1 MRRWKGYTAES
12 LDNKPSSKIM
22 RQMHAQAATEYI
34 LNMEDVELPAS
45 FDPPTDTRFKFWAC
59 GKSEH
64 LARTEAEGG
73 IGACHR
79 VTVSKKQNI
88 QSEIPVHLN
97 LEYTMIMT
105 LPYGRKLKLSFV
117 FVEEDKQEL
126 RGHGEV
132 LEVEPEAV
140 ILPLLIQWRAN
151 HSLHPTCVFSA
162 LLYRLPLSVAVVVSE
177 IGLQDPARASELAAV
192 ERRTR

>member
-1 MRRWKGYTAES
+1 MRRWKGYTAKS

-45 FDPPTDTRFKFWAC
+45 FDPPTDTRFKFWAY

-97 LEYTMIMT
+97 LKYTI
-105 LPYGRKLKLSFV
+105 PY
-117 FVEEDKQEL
+117 
-126 RGHGEV
+126 
-132 LEVEPEAV
+132 
-140 ILPLLIQWRAN
+140 LLI
-151 HSLHPTCVFSA
+151 LT
-162 LLYRLPLSVAVVVSE
+162 
-177 IGLQDPARASELAAV
+177 GLISGHIRRENLRQEKAQRVGQDPRGSPRDHA
-192 ERRTR
+192 